1 MQGGVVRRGFYPCY
15 VKVVFICQALVD
27 VVVQFVW
34 GEGGKCF
41 CLICRYISTNELP
54 S

>member
-1 MQGGVVRRGFYPCY
+1 MQGGVVRGGFYPCY

-34 GEGGKCF
+34 GEAGNSF
-41 CLICRYISTNELP
+41 HLICT
-54 S
+54 